1 MKKVFYTIWE
11 IVEVFLIAII
21 AVAAIKYFL
30 IQPFIVNGA
39 SMEPAFVDGD
49 YLLVDEVSYRFS
61 DPARG
66 DVVVFKA
73 PTNKSIY
80 YIKRVIGLPGE
91 KLEITE
97 NKVHITNLDYPQ
109 SFELQES
116 YLESALRQN
125 PFGNI
130 MITLK
135 DNEYF
140 VMGDNRSNS
149 LDSRRWGPLDQSD
162 IVGVVRTRLWPLSH
176 ISFFTKFEYSHE
188 LIQ

>member
-49 YLLVDEVSYRFS
+49 YLLVDEVSYRLS

-91 KLEITE
+91 KVDITE
-97 NKVHITNLDYPQ
+97 NKVMITNTQHPQ
-109 SFELQES
+109 GFELQEP

-130 MITLK
+130 VITLK

-149 LDSRRWGPLDQSD
+149 LDSRRWGPLDRAD
-162 IVGVVRTRLWPLSH
+162 MVGVVRTRLWPLSH
-176 ISFFTKFEYSHE
+176 ISFFSKIGYA
-188 LIQ
+188 Q